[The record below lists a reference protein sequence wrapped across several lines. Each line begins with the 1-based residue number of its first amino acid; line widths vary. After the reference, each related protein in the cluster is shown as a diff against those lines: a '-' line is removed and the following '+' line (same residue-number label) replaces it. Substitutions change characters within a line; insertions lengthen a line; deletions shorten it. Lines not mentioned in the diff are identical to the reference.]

1 MDTRLICQIV
11 GTFFFLAIPIFLGM
25 LPYIVEKFGDKKN

>member
-25 LPYIVEKFGDKKN
+25 LPYIVEKLVDKKN